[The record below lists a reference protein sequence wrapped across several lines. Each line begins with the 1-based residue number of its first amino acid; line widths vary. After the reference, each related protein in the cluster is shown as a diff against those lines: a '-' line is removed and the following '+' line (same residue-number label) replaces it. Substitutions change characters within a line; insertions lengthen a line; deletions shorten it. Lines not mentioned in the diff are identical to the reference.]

1 MSGAGALRPTVGGA
15 RFVPSRD
22 RAFASRDRAAAARAL
37 GCIDR
42 VPAPEKGNPQ
52 MLFLDGGFGLL
63 LLGLWIFCIIDV
75 ITTEEYRVRNLPKT
89 LWLIIVLLLPDIG
102 SIAWLVA
109 GHPWEPKSPP
119 QTRLQRQYPEYDRPG
134 REAATNPEDD
144 EAFLRQL
151 RERADQ
157 QRRKAAEERR
167 EREEREARDKD
178 LD

>member
-1 MSGAGALRPTVGGA
+1 
-15 RFVPSRD
+15 
-22 RAFASRDRAAAARAL
+22 
-37 GCIDR
+37 
-42 VPAPEKGNPQ
+42 
-52 MLFLDGGFGLL
+52 MLLLDGGFGLV

-89 LWLIIVLLLPDIG
+89 LWLIIVLILPDIG

-109 GHPWEPKSPP
+109 GHPWEPKTAPR
-119 QTRLQRQYPEYDRPG
+119 TRLQRDYPEYDRPG
-134 REAATNPEDD
+134 RQAATNPEDD

-151 RERADQ
+151 RDRAEQ

-167 EREEREARDKD
+167 EREARERD

>member
-1 MSGAGALRPTVGGA
+1 
-15 RFVPSRD
+15 
-22 RAFASRDRAAAARAL
+22 
-37 GCIDR
+37 
-42 VPAPEKGNPQ
+42 
-52 MLFLDGGFGLL
+52 MLLLDGGFGLV

-75 ITTEEYRVRNLPKT
+75 ITTEESRVRNLPKT
-89 LWLIIVLLLPDIG
+89 LWLIIVLILPDIG

-119 QTRLQRQYPEYDRPG
+119 QTRMQREYPEYDRPG
-134 REAATNPEDD
+134 RQPATNPEDD

-167 EREEREARDKD
+167 EREQREAREKD

>member
-1 MSGAGALRPTVGGA
+1 
-15 RFVPSRD
+15 
-22 RAFASRDRAAAARAL
+22 
-37 GCIDR
+37 
-42 VPAPEKGNPQ
+42 
-52 MLFLDGGFGLL
+52 MLFLDGGFGLV

-109 GHPWEPKSPP
+109 GHPWEPKRAP
-119 QTRLQRQYPEYDRPG
+119 QTRLQREFPEYDRPG
-134 REAATNPEDD
+134 RQEATNPEDD
-144 EAFLRQL
+144 ETFLRQL

-167 EREEREARDKD
+167 QREEREAREND